1 MSVRVGHIMR
11 HKDVHGVS
19 GTGKVADVFEA
30 TNGKCMVVW
39 ISAHASVNVYDH
51 IKDVETT
58 HSHGGKTLVVWDY
71 ESPPEPDP
79 MDEILSA
86 DKPELTAKEVDEIA
100 EETAVE
106 VSQLAAAKVAEK
118 IAEKVAEQ
126 RNEISLEDLEEEP
139 DEDEEVV
146 EEITE
151 EKRTPRKKKAPKPK
165 ASDGKDKK

>member
-58 HSHGGKTLVVWDY
+58 HSHGGKTLVKWDY

-79 MDEILSA
+79 MEEILGA
-86 DKPELTAKEVDEIA
+86 DKPELTEEEVEQLAD
-100 EETAVE
+100 ETAE
-106 VSQLAAAKVAEK
+106 AVSQIAATKVAEK
-118 IAEKVAEQ
+118 MAEKVAEKAAEQ
-126 RNEISLEDLEEEP
+126 RNGTSLEDLEE
-139 DEDEEVV
+139 D
-146 EEITE
+146 
-151 EKRTPRKKKAPKPK
+151 
-165 ASDGKDKK
+165 

>member
-30 TNGKCMVVW
+30 TNGKCVVVW

-58 HSHGGKTLVVWDY
+58 HSHGGKTLVKWDY

-79 MDEILSA
+79 MEEILGA
-86 DKPELTAKEVDEIA
+86 DKPELTEEEVEQLAD
-100 EETAVE
+100 ETAE
-106 VSQLAAAKVAEK
+106 AVSQIAATKVAEK
-118 IAEKVAEQ
+118 MAEKVAEKAAEQ
-126 RNEISLEDLEEEP
+126 RNGTSLEDLEEEP
-139 DEDEEVV
+139 DEDEEII
-146 EEITE
+146 EEPTE
-151 EKRTPRKKKAPKPK
+151 
-165 ASDGKDKK
+165 

>member
-30 TNGKCMVVW
+30 TNGKCVVVW

-58 HSHGGKTLVVWDY
+58 HSHGGKTLVKWDY

-79 MDEILSA
+79 MDEILGA
-86 DKPELTAKEVDEIA
+86 DKPELTDEEVEEIA
-100 EETAVE
+100 EETAE
-106 VSQLAAAKVAEK
+106 KVSQIAATKVAEK
-118 IAEKVAEQ
+118 MAEKVAEKAAEQ
-126 RNEISLEDLEEEP
+126 RNGTSLEDLEE
-139 DEDEEVV
+139 D
-146 EEITE
+146 
-151 EKRTPRKKKAPKPK
+151 
-165 ASDGKDKK
+165 

>member
-39 ISAHASVNVYDH
+39 ISAHSSVNVYDH

-79 MDEILSA
+79 MDKILKA
-86 DKPELTAKEVDEIA
+86 DKPELTEEEVEEIA
-100 EETAVE
+100 EETAAE
-106 VSQLAAAKVAEK
+106 VSQIAAAKVAEK
-118 IAEKVAEQ
+118 IAEKVAEATVGPVE
-126 RNEISLEDLEEEP
+126 NEPKGSKKNGTTKKAT
-139 DEDEEVV
+139 V
-146 EEITE
+146 
-151 EKRTPRKKKAPKPK
+151 KKKAT
-165 ASDGKDKK
+165 AKKEE